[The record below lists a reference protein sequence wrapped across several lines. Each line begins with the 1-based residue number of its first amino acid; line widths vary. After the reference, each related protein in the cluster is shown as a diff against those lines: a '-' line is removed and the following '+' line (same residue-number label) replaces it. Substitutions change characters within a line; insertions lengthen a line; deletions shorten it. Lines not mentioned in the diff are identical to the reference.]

1 MNPDQVMDEGWI
13 EIKPSNVN
21 LVLTLAAPLLA
32 VIAAFFVQMPDW
44 VRAAFLALLFLFTI
58 ADVYLVRHLSAG
70 AVSAFYLFELDAPG
84 SSDGSLPVVS
94 IGEASAPHHRA
105 QPESA
110 RRLGI
115 RLRYRH
121 PTKRGGAAEAEGV
134 LGSRAYVSTYFTSIP
149 YRLPTDPRWRR
160 WFPRVVSIW
169 ADGIDRDA
177 FRRVRVQLKW
187 L

>member
-1 MNPDQVMDEGWI
+1 MNPDQVMDERWI

-21 LVLTLAAPLLA
+21 LALTLAAPLLA
-32 VIAAFFVQMPDW
+32 VVAAFFVQMPDW
-44 VRAAFLALLFLFTI
+44 VRAAFLALLFLSTI

-70 AVSAFYLFELDAPG
+70 AVSAFYLFELDVPG
-84 SSDGSLPVVS
+84 SPHGPLPVVGA
-94 IGEASAPHHRA
+94 GEAYPPQHRT
-105 QPESA
+105 QPETA

-121 PTKRGGAAEAEGV
+121 PTKRGGAVEAEGV

-149 YRLPTDPRWRR
+149 YRLPSDPRWRR
-160 WFPRVVSIW
+160 WFPRVFSLW
-169 ADGIDRDA
+169 ADGIDREA